1 MHDIDLHKFDLNLL
15 AVFDALMREQHVGRA
30 GELLGL
36 TQPAVSHALGRLRH
50 LLNDPLF
57 VRHAKGVRPTAR
69 AAALA
74 DAIAPA
80 LRILRAS
87 LRQGNDFDPAAARR
101 TIVIGASDYIDLV
114 LMPRLMSRL
123 RKEATGIEIRLRPTS
138 RETVLQELRRREI
151 DFALGPLS
159 AAPGDAVELTPL
171 FTERPVMIGRHNHPL
186 FRGKPSLEKFV
197 ALSHLLV
204 SQRGE
209 AFGSVDSALREAG
222 LSRRIS
228 ITVPHFL
235 AAPFIVGATD
245 VVAVMAERVAR
256 RLAKA
261 ARISIYRMP
270 VAVPSWTVGLA
281 RLKDAH
287 DDPAID
293 WLVEVVA
300 EISTDI

>member
-50 LLNDPLF
+50 LLDDPLF
-57 VRHAKGVRPTAR
+57 VRHAKGIRPTAR

-80 LRILRAS
+80 LRILRVS
-87 LRQGNDFDPAAARR
+87 LKQGNDFDPATANR
-101 TIVIGASDYIDLV
+101 TIVIGGSDYIDLT

-123 RKEATGIEIRLRPTS
+123 RQAATGIDIRLRPTS
-138 RETVLQELRRREI
+138 RETVLHDLRRREI
-151 DFALGPLS
+151 DLALGPLL
-159 AAPGDAVELTPL
+159 AASGDAVELTPL
-171 FTERPVMIGRHNHPL
+171 FTERLVMIGRHDHPAL
-186 FRGKPSLEKFV
+186 AGELSLEGFA
-197 ALSHLLV
+197 ALTHLLV
-204 SQRGE
+204 SQRGD
-209 AFGSVDSALREAG
+209 AFGIVDSALREVG

-256 RLAKA
+256 RLAEA
-261 ARISIYRMP
+261 AGVSIYRMP
-270 VAVPSWTVGLA
+270 VVIPPWTVGLA

-287 DDPAID
+287 DPAID
-293 WLVEVVA
+293 WLIDV
-300 EISTDI
+300 ISAISVDI